1 MLVSAPGIFIA
12 ESIWEGSD
20 RTTCLIPFSQ
30 APWLYH
36 SHMAAFHIAGQ
47 DFDCLFK
54 LVWMGQHAE
63 WVGEA
68 LVPHEY
74 SSYYGLANG

>member
-1 MLVSAPGIFIA
+1 
-12 ESIWEGSD
+12 
-20 RTTCLIPFSQ
+20 
-30 APWLYH
+30 
-36 SHMAAFHIAGQ
+36 MAAFHIAGQ
-47 DFDCLFK
+47 DFAFFK